1 MLGCADN
8 KAVSY
13 SSFDLQLTG
22 RSLPPDKWKLPTP
35 NIQPNTVIERK
46 NHSTKLRNFCY
57 HHHIEDPTKVVK
69 KLKTLFVKKVA
80 TSIDS

>member
-35 NIQPNTVIERK
+35 IVAKGPTNTVIERK
-46 NHSTKLRNFCY
+46 NHTSISTTTKLRNFCY
-57 HHHIEDPTKVVK
+57 HHHIEDPTKVVCK
-69 KLKTLFVKKVA
+69 KALDF
-80 TSIDS
+80 D